1 MSQLQKENDS
11 LQNKCSD
18 LEDDKAKL
26 QAPQRFAEELL
37 EAERYAYRG
46 KTSEK
51 LIMQHLCT
59 QVCVVFRIV
68 LLGSLLTG
76 MLIQLCTL

>member
-18 LEDDKAKL
+18 REDDKAKL

-37 EAERYAYRG
+37 ETERYQYRG

-51 LIMQHLCT
+51 LIMQNLCT
-59 QVCVVFRIV
+59 QVCVVFHIV
-68 LLGSLLTG
+68 LLDSLLTG